1 MKKHSFKNVLANNW
15 FLFKLC
21 FKAAPVCVILL
32 IVEYVRNEAVIFL
45 EFTFGLNYV
54 LECAEFGRPFREAA
68 VFLLC
73 LLGFVVLGLLFNAY
87 LYQKVQMKSVPK
99 MKQALKEMMY
109 QKAREIDLAC
119 YDDPQFYN
127 DYVLSVSE
135 AENQV
140 DRMFG
145 VLQGL
150 FTGVTSILLSGA
162 FFIGNDPVSFLFVAV
177 SFAASLWAGK
187 ALNRLNFKIR
197 NEKNPYERKLGYVN
211 RVFYL
216 NDYAKEVRLNTEV
229 SDLLLRDF
237 DATNDAVLSIDRQ
250 YAGKRF
256 FGQFAKDYLGN
267 DFLIDVVYM
276 VYLVYSAAVLHRI
289 SYSNVAVMRGAANRM
304 KNRMRQFSGVYP
316 QMQEISLYV
325 EKMQNFLRIKP
336 EIIST
341 ENRALPEKPAEIE
354 LKNVSFGYNEKDGYI
369 LKNISMKIEPY
380 SKIAIVGYNGAGKT
394 TLIKLIMRL
403 YDPNEGEI
411 LLDGVNIR
419 EYNVEEYRRKIG
431 TVFQDFKIFAAT
443 VKENVLLDFA
453 ETGSDEA
460 VRTAI
465 EKSGFSERLG
475 TLSGG
480 LSTNL
485 TTEFEDDGVNLSGG
499 EGQKLAVARVFYKDA
514 NLIILDEPSSALDPI
529 AEYHL
534 NHSMLSAAEHKS
546 VVFISHR
553 LSTTRIADRIYMLEN
568 GSIIEEGSHAAL
580 LKKGGKYAHMWSV
593 QAGQYL

>member
-1 MKKHSFKNVLANNW
+1 MKKHSFKNVLADNW

-21 FKAAPVCVILL
+21 FKAAPVCVLLL

-54 LECAEFGRPFREAA
+54 LECAEFGRPFQEAA

-140 DRMFG
+140 DRIFG

-162 FFIGNDPVSFLFVAV
+162 FFAGNDPVSFLFVAV

-197 NEKNPYERKLGYVN
+197 NGKNPYERKLGYVN

-229 SDLLLRDF
+229 SDLLLSDF

-256 FGQFAKDYLGN
+256 FGQFAKDYLCN

-304 KNRMRQFSGVYP
+304 KSRMRQFSGVYP

>member
-1 MKKHSFKNVLANNW
+1 MKKNSFKNVLADNW

-21 FKAAPVCVILL
+21 FKAAPVCVLLL

-140 DRMFG
+140 DRIFG

-162 FFIGNDPVSFLFVAV
+162 FFAGNDPVSFLFVAV

-197 NEKNPYERKLGYVN
+197 NGKNPYERKLGYVN

-229 SDLLLRDF
+229 SDLLLSDF
-237 DATNDAVLSIDRQ
+237 DETNDTVLSIDRQ

-256 FGQFAKDYLGN
+256 FGQFAKDYLCN

-341 ENRALPEKPAEIE
+341 ENRVLPEKPAEIE